1 MAVQPLASQ
10 VGVAPAC
17 RALGVPRA
25 SFYRRQRPAP
35 GHQQPRP
42 TPARALCASERAHVL
57 DVLASPRFVDRS
69 PAEVVATLLDE
80 GQYLCAERT
89 MYRILAANQPVRERR
104 NQRSHPCY
112 TKPELVATGP
122 NQTWSW
128 DITQL
133 RGPKRWTSFYLYVL
147 LDIFSR
153 YVVGWMVADRENAA
167 LAATLIEETCLKQG
181 IEPQVLT
188 LHSDRGA
195 PMTSKCTAQLL
206 ADLGVT
212 RSLSR
217 PQVSDDN
224 PFSEAQFKTL
234 KYHPGFPGRFE
245 DITAAI
251 AFCRS
256 FFPWYNTEHRHAGI
270 AMLTPD
276 DVHHHRAPD
285 VLAQRGRTPAS
296 RLGPSPRTLRPRHP
310 ETRPASRSRLD
321 QPTRHFHNG
330 RNESVNRNRRCLKV
344 VDRFRLTK
352 LRAFDDRLSQA
363 RALSK
368 PDQASHSPWIVAFL
382 CYDPT
387 TFVPARLTLL
397 PRLSS
402 ATEPVPGR

>member
-1 MAVQPLASQ
+1 M
-10 VGVAPAC
+10 
-17 RALGVPRA
+17 
-25 SFYRRQRPAP
+25 RPN
-35 GHQQPRP
+35 
-42 TPARALCASERAHVL
+42 ARTSL

-80 GQYLCAERT
+80 GRYLCAERT

-128 DITQL
+128 DITRL

-206 ADLGVT
+206 ADLRVT

-285 VLAQRGRTPAS
+285 VLAQRGRTLQAGWA
-296 RLGPSPRTLRPRHP
+296 LHP
-310 ETRPASRSRLD
+310 ERFVHGTPKPAPLPEAVWINPPATSTTGETSQYIETVGVSKSL
-321 QPTRHFHNG
+321 TG
-330 RNESVNRNRRCLKV
+330 SAA
-344 VDRFRLTK
+344 RFRSIPLCGNADAAGIRMPLHRFAGTIRRNK
-352 LRAFDDRLSQA
+352 HRDDRAHGRLQNPLAQNDVRAAEPSRRWEA
-363 RALSK
+363 RWNK
-368 PDQASHSPWIVAFL
+368 WKGQGPQEP
-382 CYDPT
+382 P
-387 TFVPARLTLL
+387 TLL
-397 PRLSS
+397 RS
-402 ATEPVPGR
+402 A

>member
-1 MAVQPLASQ
+1 
-10 VGVAPAC
+10 
-17 RALGVPRA
+17 
-25 SFYRRQRPAP
+25 
-35 GHQQPRP
+35 
-42 TPARALCASERAHVL
+42 
-57 DVLASPRFVDRS
+57 
-69 PAEVVATLLDE
+69 
-80 GQYLCAERT
+80 

-128 DITQL
+128 DITRL

-153 YVVGWMVADRENAA
+153 CVVGWMVADRENAA

-195 PMTSKCTAQLL
+195 PMTSKCTAHLL

-256 FFPWYNTEHRHAGI
+256 FFPGTTPSTAMPGSRCSPPMMSGTGCAGS
-270 AMLTPD
+270 A
-276 DVHHHRAPD
+276 
-285 VLAQRGRTPAS
+285 RTYPAS

-321 QPTRHFHNG
+321 QPTRHFHNR

-344 VDRFRLTK
+344 VDRFRAWRNSHGSRQEAQRRQAHRSHIPIPTNRNRHADRSTQSLYTCGETKHNQDPLTN
-352 LRAFDDRLSQA
+352 RAMGDHTIAAPCTKAMPNATLPVSLGA
-363 RALSK
+363 
-368 PDQASHSPWIVAFL
+368 
-382 CYDPT
+382 T
-387 TFVPARLTLL
+387 TGAINFRQ
-397 PRLSS
+397 
-402 ATEPVPGR
+402 

>member
-128 DITQL
+128 DITRL

-153 YVVGWMVADRENAA
+153 CVVGWMGCRSGERRARRDADRGNLSQARHRA
-167 LAATLIEETCLKQG
+167 PGAHPAF
-181 IEPQVLT
+181 V
-188 LHSDRGA
+188 DRGA
-195 PMTSKCTAQLL
+195 PMTSKCTAHLL

-224 PFSEAQFKTL
+224 PFSEAQFKTPEVS
-234 KYHPGFPGRFE
+234 HPGFPGRFE

-285 VLAQRGRTPAS
+285 VLAQRGRTLQAAWA
-296 RLGPSPRTLRPRHP
+296 LHP
-310 ETRPASRSRLD
+310 ERFVHGTPKPAPLPEAVWINPPATS
-321 QPTRHFHNG
+321 TTG
-330 RNESVNRNRRCLKV
+330 E
-344 VDRFRLTK
+344 T
-352 LRAFDDRLSQA
+352 SQ
-363 RALSK
+363 
-368 PDQASHSPWIVAFL
+368 
-382 CYDPT
+382 
-387 TFVPARLTLL
+387 
-397 PRLSS
+397 
-402 ATEPVPGR
+402 